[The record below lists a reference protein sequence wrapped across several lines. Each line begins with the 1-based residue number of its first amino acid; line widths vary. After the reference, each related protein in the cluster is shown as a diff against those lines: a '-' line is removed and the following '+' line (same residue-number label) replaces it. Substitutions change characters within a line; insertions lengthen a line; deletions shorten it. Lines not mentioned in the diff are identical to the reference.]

1 MPAKP
6 NPSIPLSGR
15 ISSAF
20 ALNLSPTRSSGSTI
34 SPGAYIRVGEPA
46 EAVKL
51 LEPAR
56 DRFPND
62 YGVRA
67 NLGTAYHLLGRY
79 AEAEKEIA
87 KDLEINPNA
96 HFGLEKY
103 HLALL
108 QYLSRDR
115 DYQSRHLY
123 IDEWTGEFFKRRGTS
138 LRFVRRYETRSCRK
152 ITNLRPR
159 NKSSH

>member
-1 MPAKP
+1 MKRFLAILWAGTAVSVFGCIWDARTLKHEKKANPDLASVILNAGKKKPIDPAIRKD
-6 NPSIPLSGR
+6 IERLRGR
-15 ISSAF
+15 PEPENVEWIN
-20 ALNLSPTRSSGSTI
+20 NLA
-34 SPGAYIRVGEPA
+34 GAYLRVGEPA

-56 DRFPND
+56 ERFPND

-79 AEAEKEIA
+79 AEAEREIA
-87 KDLEINPNA
+87 KDLELNPNA

-108 QYLSRDR
+108 Q
-115 DYQSRHLY
+115 
-123 IDEWTGEFFKRRGTS
+123 
-138 LRFVRRYETRSCRK
+138 
-152 ITNLRPR
+152 
-159 NKSSH
+159 